1 MSDTSYGREDMS
13 IWAKKALDYA
23 VQTDRTAVDLINMSG
38 LYRRIWE
45 EIATAS
51 EKEYAD
57 TFETMKRKA
66 PVTNNWE
73 QQTKIIEEIRG
84 YALAARWEYLRAA
97 VDALLDACW
106 EKEELSEIKEIRIAD
121 IA

>member
-1 MSDTSYGREDMS
+1 MSNTSYGKEDMS
-13 IWAKKALDYA
+13 IWARKALDYA

-51 EKEYAD
+51 EKEYVD

-106 EKEELSEIKEIRIAD
+106 EKAELSEIREIRIAD

>member
-1 MSDTSYGREDMS
+1 MSNTSYGRDDMS
-13 IWAKKALDYA
+13 IWATKALDYA
-23 VQTDRTAVDLINMSG
+23 IQTDRTAVDLINMSG

-51 EKEYAD
+51 ENEYAD
-57 TFETMKRKA
+57 TFEAMKRKA
-66 PVTNNWE
+66 PITINWE
-73 QQTKIIEEIRG
+73 QQAKAIEEIRG

-97 VDALLDACW
+97 VDALLAACW
-106 EKEELSEIKEIRIAD
+106 DKEELSEIRGIRIVD

>member
-1 MSDTSYGREDMS
+1 MSNTSYGKEDMS
-13 IWAKKALDYA
+13 IWARNALDYA

-66 PVTNNWE
+66 PSTNNWE
-73 QQTKIIEEIRG
+73 
-84 YALAARWEYLRAA
+84 
-97 VDALLDACW
+97 
-106 EKEELSEIKEIRIAD
+106 
-121 IA
+121 

>member
-1 MSDTSYGREDMS
+1 MSNTSYGKEDMS
-13 IWAKKALDYA
+13 IWARKALDYA

-51 EKEYAD
+51 EKEYVD

-84 YALAARWEYLRAA
+84 YALAARWEYLRTA

>member
-1 MSDTSYGREDMS
+1 MSNTSYGREDMS
-13 IWAKKALDYA
+13 IWARKALDYA
-23 VQTDRTAVDLINMSG
+23 VQMDRTAVDLINMSG

-51 EKEYAD
+51 EREYAD
-57 TFETMKRKA
+57 IFEAMKRKA
-66 PVTNNWE
+66 PNTNSWE
-73 QQTKIIEEIRG
+73 QQAKNIEEIRG

-97 VDALLDACW
+97 VDALLAACW
-106 EKEELSEIKEIRIAD
+106 EKEELSKIREIRIAD

>member
-1 MSDTSYGREDMS
+1 MSNTSYGRDDMS
-13 IWAKKALDYA
+13 LWTRKALDYA

-38 LYRRIWE
+38 LDRRIWE

-57 TFETMKRKA
+57 TFEAMKRKA
-66 PVTNNWE
+66 PNTNSWE
-73 QQTKIIEEIRG
+73 QQAKTIEESRG

-97 VDALLDACW
+97 VDALIDAC
-106 EKEELSEIKEIRIAD
+106 
-121 IA
+121 

>member
-1 MSDTSYGREDMS
+1 MSDTSYGRKDMS
-13 IWAKKALDYA
+13 IWARKALDYA

-45 EIATAS
+45 EIAAAS

-57 TFETMKRKA
+57 TFEAMKRKT
-66 PVTNNWE
+66 PGTNNWE
-73 QQTKIIEEIRG
+73 QQVKFIEEIRG
-84 YALAARWEYLRAA
+84 YALSARWEYLRAA

-106 EKEELSEIKEIRIAD
+106 EKAELSEIREIRIAD

>member
-23 VQTDRTAVDLINMSG
+23 VLTDRTAVDLINMSG

-45 EIATAS
+45 EIANAS

-57 TFETMKRKA
+57 TFETMKRKS
-66 PVTNNWE
+66 PSINNWE
-73 QQTKIIEEIRG
+73 RQAKIIEEIRG

-97 VDALLDACW
+97 VDALLAACL
-106 EKEELSEIKEIRIAD
+106 EKEELSEIREIRIAN

>member
-1 MSDTSYGREDMS
+1 MSNTSYGKEDMS

-45 EIATAS
+45 EIANAS
-51 EKEYAD
+51 EKEYTD

-66 PVTNNWE
+66 PGTNSWE
-73 QQTKIIEEIRG
+73 QQVKFIEEIRG

-97 VDALLDACW
+97 VDAGYNRALTAVI
-106 EKEELSEIKEIRIAD
+106 ENS
-121 IA
+121 

>member
-1 MSDTSYGREDMS
+1 MSNTSYSREDMS

-57 TFETMKRKA
+57 TFEIMKRKA
-66 PVTNNWE
+66 PNTNSWE
-73 QQTKIIEEIRG
+73 QQAKTIEEIRG
-84 YALAARWEYLRAA
+84 YSLAARWEYLRAA
-97 VDALLDACW
+97 VDALLAACW
-106 EKEELSEIKEIRIAD
+106 EKEELSEIREIRIVD

>member
-1 MSDTSYGREDMS
+1 MSNTNYGREDMS

-57 TFETMKRKA
+57 TFEAMKRKA
-66 PVTNNWE
+66 PGTNNWE
-73 QQTKIIEEIRG
+73 QQAKAIEEIRS

-106 EKEELSEIKEIRIAD
+106 EKAELSEIREIRIAD

>member
-1 MSDTSYGREDMS
+1 MSDTSYGRKDMS
-13 IWAKKALDYA
+13 IWARKALDYA

-45 EIATAS
+45 EIAAAS

-57 TFETMKRKA
+57 TFEAMKRKT
-66 PVTNNWE
+66 PGTNNWE
-73 QQTKIIEEIRG
+73 QQVKFIEEIRD
-84 YALAARWEYLRAA
+84 YALSARWEYLRAA

-106 EKEELSEIKEIRIAD
+106 EKAELSEIREIRIAD